1 MKIYE
6 YKKGNTT
13 LIYAERDDRY
23 NGVFMREIEAKQT
36 YLDLNKKGRD
46 LQIGDVVCVNKYN
59 ARNNLIDFR
68 AEIVSFDIVDK
79 PISERLNE
87 CRTMNELDSLRLA
100 VVSDKAHVIENQKL
114 FIAAK
119 RKVKRNKFNPSI

>member
-6 YKKGNTT
+6 YKKSNTT

-23 NGVFMREIEAKQT
+23 NGIFIREIEAKQT
-36 YLDLNKKGRD
+36 YFALNKKGSD

-59 ARNNLIDFR
+59 AKNYLIDFR
-68 AEIVSFDIVDK
+68 AEIVSFDIVAK
-79 PISERLNE
+79 PIKERINE
-87 CRTMNELDSLRLA
+87 CRTMNELDSLRLDI
-100 VVSDKAHVIENQKL
+100 VSDKENFIENQKL

-119 RKVKRNKFNPSI
+119 KRIKRNN

>member
-1 MKIYE
+1 MKIYQ

-13 LIYAERDDRY
+13 LIYTERDDRY

-36 YLDLNKKGRD
+36 YLNLKKKGKD

-79 PISERLNE
+79 SITEKINE
-87 CRTMNELDSLRLA
+87 CNTMNELDSLRLDI
-100 VVSDKAHVIENQKL
+100 VSDKANFIENQRL
-114 FIAAK
+114 FIMAK
-119 RKVKRNKFNPSI
+119 KKLK